1 MKRLLANVAVA
12 VCAIAAAAERPAAG
26 LEQRGLPPR
35 GSLPPSAPSQQVPQF
50 RSRVDLV
57 HLDVSVLD
65 RNRRPV
71 KGLGPAD
78 FTVLENGV
86 EQSIAAFSAVDM
98 PDPEPPKAAWMRD
111 VAPDVRTN
119 EDLKERRLFLIIIDD
134 AATELYPVV
143 IKNIRESA
151 LRVVDRLHPA
161 DLAAVVFTRNNK
173 NSQDFTA
180 DRARL
185 RAAIETYKG
194 GSREGM
200 PELYFRMSVEV
211 VMRAVQSLVDLPD
224 RRKAVVYLGEGVPV
238 DLTMAGP
245 AAMGLASDGGF
256 SAISQRGAME
266 QLIHMMSLAF
276 ESAARANINVY
287 TIDACGFRVAA
298 PNGKCL
304 PGLEVDYLINLAA
317 ATRGH
322 AGVNS
327 NDLAPAVD
335 AIFVENASYYLLGY
349 QATDLR
355 QDGKQ
360 RRIEVRV
367 NRPGVE
373 VRARNGYVA
382 EKPDAAAK
390 RKADLASRPLGAALA
405 GILPKGDLP
414 LQLTA
419 VPFAVPGKKEAGVA
433 VILGVRQPIRDTGA
447 RTIEKV
453 DLVVR
458 AFDTNGKAFGATNL
472 RADVTI
478 RADASGLA
486 EYEVLSRIDLKPGR
500 YQLRTAANVGSLGTA
515 GSLYYDVVV
524 PDFMDQPVSLSALV
538 LSSTAAP
545 IVAPRDGLKTL
556 IPVVPTTKRT
566 FRPADQASAFLR
578 IYQGDNKP
586 ITAVPLR
593 IQLRNDSDI
602 LVFDRREEVA
612 AGTFSSARAAD
623 LNVAL
628 PLSRL
633 TPGAYLLTIEATL
646 KNTVRRDLRFNV
658 Q

>member
-1 MKRLLANVAVA
+1 MNRLNVTAALAFCV
-12 VCAIAAAAERPAAG
+12 IAAAGMWPASG
-26 LEQRGLPPR
+26 LAQRGMPPR
-35 GSLPPSAPSQQVPQF
+35 GSLPPSPPSQQVPQF
-50 RSRVDLV
+50 RSRVDLI

-86 EQSIAAFSAVDM
+86 SQAISAFSAVDI
-98 PDPEPPKAAWMRD
+98 PDAEPPKAAWMRD

-119 EDLKERRLFLIIIDD
+119 EDLRERRLFLILIDD
-134 AATELYPVV
+134 AATELWPLVT
-143 IKNIRESA
+143 KNVRESA
-151 LRVVDRLHPA
+151 LRVIDRLHPS

-180 DRARL
+180 DRGRL
-185 RAAIETYKG
+185 RSAIETFSG

-200 PELYFRMSVEV
+200 PEMYFRMSVEV
-211 VMRAVQSLVDLPD
+211 VMRAVQSLADLPD
-224 RRKAVVYLGEGVPV
+224 RRKSIVYIGEGVPV
-238 DLTMAGP
+238 DLELAAAP
-245 AAMGLASDGGF
+245 AAMGLSESGF
-256 SAISQRGAME
+256 STISQRGAMG
-266 QLIHMMSLAF
+266 QLTHMMSLAF
-276 ESAARANINVY
+276 QAAARANINVY
-287 TIDACGFRVAA
+287 TIDACGFRVETLT
-298 PNGKCL
+298 GKCR

-317 ATRGH
+317 ATNGR

-327 NDLAPAVD
+327 NDLEPAVD
-335 AIFVENASYYLLGY
+335 AIFIENASYYLLGY
-349 QATDLR
+349 QAADLR
-355 QDGKQ
+355 QDGKH
-360 RRIEVRV
+360 RRIEVQV
-367 NRPGVE
+367 GRPGVE

-382 EKPDAAAK
+382 EKADVVAK

-405 GILPKGDLP
+405 GILPKSDLP

-433 VILGVRQPIRDTGA
+433 VILGVRQPIRDTKA
-447 RTIEKV
+447 RTTEKV

-458 AFDTNGKAFGATNL
+458 AFDTNGKSFGATNL

-524 PDFMDQPVSLSALV
+524 PDFMDAPLSLSALV
-538 LSSTAAP
+538 LSSPAAP
-545 IVAPRDGLKTL
+545 IVAPRDALKTL
-556 IPVVPTTKRT
+556 IPIVPTTKRT
-566 FRPADQASAFLR
+566 FRPADQAAAFVR
-578 IYQGDNKP
+578 VYQGGRKP
-586 ITAVPLR
+586 MVAVPVR
-593 IQLRNDSDI
+593 VQLRNDANVLI
-602 LVFDRREEVA
+602 VDRIEELSA
-612 AGTFSSARAAD
+612 ASFSTGRAAD

-633 TPGAYLLTIEATL
+633 APGAYLLTFEALL
-646 KNTVRRDLRFNV
+646 KDRVRRDLRFNV